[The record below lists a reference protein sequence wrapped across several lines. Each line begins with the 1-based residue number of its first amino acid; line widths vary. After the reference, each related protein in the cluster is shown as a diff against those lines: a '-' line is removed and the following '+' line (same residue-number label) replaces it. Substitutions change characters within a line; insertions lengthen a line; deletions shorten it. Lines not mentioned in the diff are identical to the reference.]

1 LVSQTIQGW
10 ANTFGFCTDERLM
23 GSIVAEIGIAVRQY
37 SGLFRKRLQS
47 MSEVDSRRALGVFAI
62 ADRVRPVGAQ
72 LLRSFP

>member
-1 LVSQTIQGW
+1 
-10 ANTFGFCTDERLM
+10 M